1 MVLAGRVR
9 HHTFALVAS
18 TLSANCHR
26 LRRAADYEME
36 GHRRRALYLIIAI
49 GALALASISAQAADT
64 RQELENSSI
73 EPPYVEV
80 PKDHIA
86 MRRAVIEARKTVGEF
101 IAALKHPAPGQQD
114 FEVKKRFIQSGQ
126 VEHIWLSDVQFVGNR
141 FQGRVDNQPRKI
153 QGLKLGQLVLV
164 KPNEISDWLYIDHG
178 KLVGGY
184 TVRVQYNELSPKE
197 KQEFDR
203 AADFKIGK

>member
-1 MVLAGRVR
+1 MED
-9 HHTFALVAS
+9 
-18 TLSANCHR
+18 N
-26 LRRAADYEME
+26 RRP
-36 GHRRRALYLIIAI
+36 LYLIIAI
-49 GALALASISAQAADT
+49 SALALLSISAQAADT
-64 RQELENSSI
+64 GKELENSSI

-86 MRRAVIEARKTVGEF
+86 MHRAVTEARRTVGEF
-101 IAALKHPAPGQQD
+101 IAALKHPAPGQDD
-114 FEVKKRFIQSGQ
+114 FEVKEPFIQNGQ
-126 VEHIWLSDVQFVGNR
+126 LEHIWLSDVQFAGNR

-153 QGLKLGQLVLV
+153 KGLKPGQLVFV

-197 KQEFDR
+197 KQDFDR
-203 AADFKIGK
+203 AADFEIGK

>member
-1 MVLAGRVR
+1 
-9 HHTFALVAS
+9 
-18 TLSANCHR
+18 
-26 LRRAADYEME
+26 ME
-36 GHRRRALYLIIAI
+36 GNRRPIYLIIAI
-49 GALALASISAQAADT
+49 SALALLSINAQAADT
-64 RQELENSSI
+64 GQERENSSI

-80 PKDHIA
+80 SKNDIA
-86 MRRAVIEARKTVGEF
+86 MRRAVTEARRTVGEF
-101 IAALKHPAPGQQD
+101 IAALKHPAPSQHD
-114 FEVKKRFIQSGQ
+114 FEVKDLFIQNGE
-126 VEHIWLSDVQFVGNR
+126 VEHIWLSDVQFASNR

-153 QGLKLGQLVLV
+153 QRLKLGQLVSV

-203 AADFKIGK
+203 AADFKIEK

>member
-1 MVLAGRVR
+1 
-9 HHTFALVAS
+9 
-18 TLSANCHR
+18 
-26 LRRAADYEME
+26 ME
-36 GHRRRALYLIIAI
+36 GNRRPIYLIIAI
-49 GALALASISAQAADT
+49 SALALLSISAQAADT
-64 RQELENSSI
+64 GQELENSSI

-86 MRRAVIEARKTVGEF
+86 MHRAVTEARRTVGEF
-101 IAALKHPAPGQQD
+101 IAALKHPAPGQHD
-114 FEVKKRFIQSGQ
+114 FEVKEPFSQKGQ
-126 VEHIWLSDVQFVGNR
+126 VEHIWLSDVQFTGNR

-153 QGLKLGQLVLV
+153 QGLKLGQLVSV

-197 KQEFDR
+197 KMEFDR

>member
-1 MVLAGRVR
+1 
-9 HHTFALVAS
+9 
-18 TLSANCHR
+18 
-26 LRRAADYEME
+26 ME
-36 GHRRRALYLIIAI
+36 GNRRRGLYLIIAI
-49 GALALASISAQAADT
+49 SALALASITAQAADT
-64 RQELENSSI
+64 GQELENSSI

-86 MRRAVIEARKTVGEF
+86 MHQAVIQARKTVGEF
-101 IAALKHPAPGQQD
+101 IAALKHPESGQQD
-114 FEVKKRFIQSGQ
+114 FEVKKRFIQNGQ
-126 VEHIWLSDVQFVGNR
+126 VEHIWLSDVQFAGNR

-153 QGLKLGQLVLV
+153 QGLKLGQLVSV

>member
-1 MVLAGRVR
+1 
-9 HHTFALVAS
+9 
-18 TLSANCHR
+18 
-26 LRRAADYEME
+26 ME
-36 GHRRRALYLIIAI
+36 GNRRPIYLIIAI
-49 GALALASISAQAADT
+49 SALALQSIISAQAADT
-64 RQELENSSI
+64 GQDLENSSV

-80 PKDHIA
+80 PKDHTA
-86 MRRAVIEARKTVGEF
+86 MHHAVTEARKTVGEF
-101 IAALKHPAPGQQD
+101 IAALNHPAPGQQD
-114 FEVKKRFIQSGQ
+114 FEIKKPFIQKGQ

-153 QGLKLGQLVLV
+153 QGLKLDQLVSV

-203 AADFKIGK
+203 AADFKIEK

>member
-1 MVLAGRVR
+1 
-9 HHTFALVAS
+9 
-18 TLSANCHR
+18 
-26 LRRAADYEME
+26 ME

-114 FEVKKRFIQSGQ
+114 FEVKKQSRFSP
-126 VEHIWLSDVQFVGNR
+126 WFYAR
-141 FQGRVDNQPRKI
+141 A
-153 QGLKLGQLVLV
+153 
-164 KPNEISDWLYIDHG
+164 NEIAHKSCNLYQQENRSPVQIADC
-178 KLVGGY
+178 KWRLRSA
-184 TVRVQYNELSPKE
+184 TVSAVWDGPPYLARSL
-197 KQEFDR
+197 
-203 AADFKIGK
+203 

>member
-1 MVLAGRVR
+1 MED
-9 HHTFALVAS
+9 
-18 TLSANCHR
+18 N
-26 LRRAADYEME
+26 RRPI
-36 GHRRRALYLIIAI
+36 YLIIAI
-49 GALALASISAQAADT
+49 SALALLSISAQAADT
-64 RQELENSSI
+64 GQELENSSI

-86 MRRAVIEARKTVGEF
+86 MHRAVTEARRTVGEF
-101 IAALKHPAPGQQD
+101 IAALKHPAPGQDD
-114 FEVKKRFIQSGQ
+114 FEVKEPFIQNGQ
-126 VEHIWLSDVQFVGNR
+126 LEHIWLSDVQFAGNR

-153 QGLKLGQLVLV
+153 QGLKPGQLVFV

-184 TVRVQYNELSPKE
+184 TVRVQYNELSLKE

>member
-1 MVLAGRVR
+1 
-9 HHTFALVAS
+9 
-18 TLSANCHR
+18 
-26 LRRAADYEME
+26 ME

-49 GALALASISAQAADT
+49 GAWALASISAQAADT

-86 MRRAVIEARKTVGEF
+86 MHRAVIEARRTVGEF
-101 IAALKHPAPGQQD
+101 VAALQHPAPGQQD
-114 FEVKKRFIQSGQ
+114 FEVKKRFIQNGQ
-126 VEHIWLSDVQFVGNR
+126 VEHIWLSDVQFVGNQFR
-141 FQGRVDNQPRKI
+141 GRVDNQPRMI
-153 QGLKLGQLVLV
+153 QGLMLGQSVSV
-164 KPNEISDWLYIDHG
+164 KPNEISDWLYVDHG

>member
-1 MVLAGRVR
+1 
-9 HHTFALVAS
+9 
-18 TLSANCHR
+18 
-26 LRRAADYEME
+26 ME
-36 GHRRRALYLIIAI
+36 GNRRRAIYLIIAI
-49 GALALASISAQAADT
+49 SALALASISAQAADT
-64 RQELENSSI
+64 RQAFERTST

-80 PKDHIA
+80 PKDHTA
-86 MRRAVIEARKTVGEF
+86 MHQAVTQARKTVGEF
-101 IAALKHPAPGQQD
+101 IAALNHPAPGQKD
-114 FEVKKRFIQSGQ
+114 FEVKKPFIQNGQ

-153 QGLKLGQLVLV
+153 QGLKLGQLVSV
-164 KPNEISDWLYIDHG
+164 KPSEISDWLYIDHG

-184 TVRVQYNELSPKE
+184 TVRVHYNELSPKE